1 METKMSEENDKTFGR
16 VITREMLTMIQDQ
29 SLDNATVGEML
40 RAIICD
46 ITPEN
51 KILASFANS
60 FKSGYISVN
69 SEYVEQRERRLESW
83 RRYNAKRRKSASG
96 NDEEQDAT
104 TRNHSQ
110 PRINLNQS
118 KQRNIPLSPKG
129 EKGERLPPS
138 VFDAIGDEMDEAS
151 PEIWADRM
159 AEEIA
164 EWYPYAVNQSNLKK
178 TLKKSAEKDSA
189 ARVEAG
195 LRKWRESGAWDEG
208 RFVPRRLVAW
218 IKEGHY
224 LDEPPKKLS
233 AARVERPSSAASA
246 DATLRILADNGEED

>member
-1 METKMSEENDKTFGR
+1 MSEENDKTFGR
-16 VITREMLTMIQDQ
+16 VITREMLTMIKDQ
-29 SLDNATVGEML
+29 SLDNETIGVMI

-60 FKSGYISVN
+60 FKSGYISIN

-118 KQRNIPLSPKG
+118 NQRNIPLSPKG
-129 EKGERLPPS
+129 EKGEKVPPS
-138 VFDAIGDEMDEAS
+138 ILDEIPDEMDAAS
-151 PEIWADRM
+151 PEVWADRM
-159 AEEIA
+159 AGEIA
-164 EWYPYAVNQSNLKK
+164 GWYPYAVNEGSLKK
-178 TLKKSAEKDSA
+178 TLKKARQKDSA
-189 ARVEAG
+189 ARVEDG
-195 LRKWRESGAWDEG
+195 IRKWRESGAWDEE
-208 RFVPRRLVAW
+208 RFMPRRLVAW
-218 IKEGHY
+218 IREGHY
-224 LDEPPKKLS
+224 LDEPPAKTP
-233 AARVERPSSAASA
+233 AARVERPATAASA

>member
-1 METKMSEENDKTFGR
+1 MSEEKDNMFGR
-16 VITREMLTMIQDQ
+16 IITREMMTMIQDK

-60 FKSGYISVN
+60 FKSGYILVN
-69 SEYVEQRERRLESW
+69 SEYMEHRERRLESW
-83 RRYNAKRRKSASG
+83 RKYNAKRGKSTSG
-96 NDEEQDAT
+96 NDSRAVAT

-110 PRINLNQS
+110 PPIEENR
-118 KQRNIPLSPKG
+118 KEHNIPLSPKG
-129 EKGERLPPS
+129 EKGEKLPPS
-138 VFDAIGDEMDEAS
+138 VFDAIADEMESAS
-151 PEIWADRM
+151 PEFWADKM
-159 AEEIA
+159 ADEIR
-164 EWYPYAVNQSNLKK
+164 EWYPYAVNESSLKK
-178 TLKKSAEKDSA
+178 TLRKAFEKDSG
-189 ARVEAG
+189 ARVEQG
-195 LRKWRESGAWDEG
+195 IRKWRESGAWDEE
-208 RFVPRRLVAW
+208 RFMPRRLVAW

-233 AARVERPSSAASA
+233 AARVERPTSAASA